1 MLTCLQRRSPMGLRL
16 GDTGAEKGGSLSGSA
31 TMHQTRPEREKA
43 VLVGAIFGSTSI
55 DQAEWSLE
63 ELEALADT
71 AGADTVERMM
81 QRRNSPDAAT
91 YLGKGKAKEIAG
103 VASALDADML
113 IFDDELTPA
122 QGRNLE
128 DIAGVN
134 PLAERGLKI
143 IDRTGLILDIF
154 AQHARSAEGKLQV
167 ELAQLNYRLPRLR
180 GWGDVLSRLGGGIGT
195 RGPGET
201 ALEAERRA
209 ILRRIQ
215 RVKKDLT
222 ALERTRRI
230 KRAQRNRSGVP
241 IVALVGYTNAG
252 KSTLLRNL
260 TDANVLVQDQL
271 FSTLDPTTRR
281 LELPFGRDA
290 LMTDT
295 VGFVRKLPHQLVEA
309 FQSTLEEVG
318 ESTLLLH
325 VVDGS
330 RDPERQL
337 DAVNTVLGGLGA
349 AEKPALI
356 FMNKVDLLT
365 DIQLKNLEER
375 WPDAVFGSAVTNQG
389 IDDLLERIS
398 EELSKLKV
406 EVELSIPF
414 DKGDLVARVHEE
426 GEVLSE
432 SYTESGTHLVARV
445 GRESLPA
452 LRDYLGEAST

>member
-1 MLTCLQRRSPMGLRL
+1 MGAVFRS
-16 GDTGAEKGGSLSGSA
+16 TTAE
-31 TMHQTRPEREKA
+31 E
-43 VLVGAIFGSTSI
+43 
-55 DQAEWSLE
+55 AEWSFE

-71 AGADTVERMM
+71 AGADTVERSM
-81 QRRNSPDAAT
+81 QRRDSPDSAT
-91 YLGKGKAKEIAG
+91 YLGKGKAKEIAAT
-103 VASALDADML
+103 ASALDADML

-180 GWGDVLSRLGGGIGT
+180 GWGDVLSRLGAGIGT

-222 ALERTRRI
+222 GLERTRRL
-230 KRAQRNRSGVP
+230 KRGRRTRSGIPV
-241 IVALVGYTNAG
+241 VALVGYTNAG
-252 KSTLLRNL
+252 KSTLLRKL
-260 TDANVLVQDQL
+260 TDAEVLIQDQL

-290 LMTDT
+290 LITDT

-309 FQSTLEEVG
+309 FRSTLEEVG
-318 ESTLLLH
+318 EATLLLH

-337 DAVNTVLGGLGA
+337 NAVNVVLKEIGVI
-349 AEKPALI
+349 EKPSLVL
-356 FMNKVDLLT
+356 MNKVDLLT
-365 DIQLKNLEER
+365 EAEQDKIR
-375 WPDAVFGSAVTNQG
+375 GRYPDAVFASAKTG
-389 IDDLLERIS
+389 DGLEELLERIS
-398 EELSKLKV
+398 DELSKLKI

-414 DKGDLVARVHEE
+414 DKGDLVARVHDE
-426 GEVLSE
+426 GEVLHE
-432 SYTESGTHLVARV
+432 SYTESGTHIVARL
-445 GRESLPA
+445 GRESLA
-452 LRDYLGEAST
+452 SFRDYLGEQPA